1 MRSWVKSTI
10 NPMHR
15 SGLRKHSS
23 SWNGHSHN
31 YDNQGRNQTVSKPTC
46 LDRTRD
52 IFLWFLANMSA
63 YLHVWIISANPR
75 LAGSHTN
82 SFTLSGAQ
90 QAPGLSDSGSLQK
103 FWDSGHQFKTS
114 DKLIVYGRNDR
125 NSRHIT
131 ISISYTACQDTKA
144 SNLTKLISPS
154 SSTGKQTPQKQANL
168 IPSNA
173 SFAPILGHLLSVVL
187 ATLFTAFWV
196 VLCLLVHN
204 TAKFGLPILSN
215 DQPI

>member
-1 MRSWVKSTI
+1 MLLKHHDFLI
-10 NPMHR
+10 NQ
-15 SGLRKHSS
+15 K
-23 SWNGHSHN
+23 
-31 YDNQGRNQTVSKPTC
+31 
-46 LDRTRD
+46 
-52 IFLWFLANMSA
+52 
-63 YLHVWIISANPR
+63 
-75 LAGSHTN
+75 AGSHTN

-103 FWDSGHQFKTS
+103 FWDSGHQFKTL

-173 SFAPILGHLLSVVL
+173 SFAPILGPFTEVLSPVAIRSHRINILKSVVL

-196 VLCLLVHN
+196 VLCLLVHSEYIH
-204 TAKFGLPILSN
+204 F
-215 DQPI
+215 